1 MFNKTTIDQWRVFAA
16 IIETGSFSN
25 ASKMLFKSQPALSS
39 TIKNLE
45 AITGK
50 KLFALEGRRAVPSPF
65 ALQLLPLVKTFLA
78 EANLLEQTACQ
89 PSEQANRTLSLAIDT
104 LFPQHRLTQALD
116 VFTRHYP
123 NINLKI
129 YETTLSLA
137 KEMLEDNRV
146 SAIISSLTLAG
157 HTSTPIASVSK
168 YLVAAHSH
176 PLTTMESVELQDL
189 TEYCQILL
197 TDLGSRSNLS
207 TGLLPGKH
215 QIATSNISSSAN
227 LVSHGIG
234 YAWLPESAIDEK
246 TMSRIN
252 LEDYATRELLLQY
265 TYHPK
270 NKDADLLIELKTLLQ

>member
-25 ASKMLFKSQPALSS
+25 ASKILFKSQPALSA

-45 AITGK
+45 SITGK

-65 ALQLLPLVKTFLA
+65 AMQLLPLVKTLLS

-89 PSEQANRTLSLAIDT
+89 PNEHANRTISIAIDT
-104 LFPQHRLTQALD
+104 LFPSHRLARALGIFTQHHPD
-116 VFTRHYP
+116 
-123 NINLKI
+123 INLKV

-146 SAIISSLTLAG
+146 SAIISSLVLAG
-157 HTSTPIASVSK
+157 HTSEPIASISKHLVVS
-168 YLVAAHSH
+168 HSH
-176 PLTTMESVELQDL
+176 PLAAKECVELQDL
-189 TEYCQILL
+189 TEYLQVLL
-197 TDLGSRSNLS
+197 TDLGARSNLS

-215 QIATSNISSSAN
+215 HIATSNVASSAN

-234 YAWLPESAIDEK
+234 YAWLPENAIDEK
-246 TMSRIN
+246 TMLRVN

-265 TYHPK
+265 TYHPN
-270 NKDADLLIELKTLLQ
+270 NKDVNLLIELKALLQ